1 MSLLSGSAN
10 QPTLPPGEG
19 EGRGFVD
26 PGTGF
31 VAVLAIAST
40 LLFGAL
46 LSVGILTLPLQA
58 NAIDA
63 ATSTTTIAIANGFAG
78 IAALVL
84 NPVIGRISDRTSSRW
99 GRRRPYLVAGAVLV
113 LLGGLVVVQAGSV
126 LTLALGWLVMTLG
139 QVAGLTALGALVPD
153 LFSPERRGPVSALF
167 GVAGTAGAV
176 VGLFVASLFSP
187 HLTPMVLVPAAL
199 AAVAMLVMAVV
210 APTAGSA
217 APAADPSHGAGLRA
231 VVSTFWVSPR
241 RYPDFALAFLSRFAV
256 FCAIA
261 AVNAY
266 QAVYLIVDLHVDPV
280 DVAGRVFLSTLVLGA
295 TALVFSTILGRV
307 SDKVGRRKPFV
318 IVSALIFAVG
328 LALVASADSFG
339 SFLVASAVMGLGQGV
354 YLAVDFALITEVLPD
369 PANPA
374 KDLGIMNLAMSL
386 PNIVVP
392 VVAPGLLAIG
402 AAAGSPGNFGLFFGV
417 AAVVGLVG
425 AVLIVPVRGAR

>member
-10 QPTLPPGEG
+10 QPTLPSE
-19 EGRGFVD
+19 EAEAHGFLD

-31 VAVLAIAST
+31 VAVLALAST

-58 NAIDA
+58 TAIDA

-78 IAALVL
+78 VAALVL
-84 NPVIGRISDRTSSRW
+84 NPVVGRLSDRTSSRW
-99 GRRRPYLVAGAVLV
+99 GRRRPYLVAGALLV
-113 LLGGLVVVQAGSV
+113 VLGGLLVVVAGSV

-139 QVAGLTALGALVPD
+139 QIAGLTALGALVPD

-187 HLTPMVLVPAAL
+187 HLAPMVLVPAAL
-199 AAVAMLVMAVV
+199 AAVAMLLMAVV
-210 APTAGSA
+210 APSVGTA
-217 APAADPSHGAGLRA
+217 APAEPSRGAGVKGL
-231 VVSTFWVSPR
+231 VSTFWVSPR
-241 RYPDFALAFLSRFAV
+241 RYPDFALAFFSRFAV

-266 QAVYLIVDLHVDPV
+266 QAVYLIADLHVDPV
-280 DVAGRVFLSTLVLGA
+280 DVAGRVFLSTLVLGV
-295 TALVFSTILGRV
+295 TALVFSTVLGRV

-328 LALVASADSFG
+328 LALVASANSFG
-339 SFLVASAVMGLGQGV
+339 EFLIASAVMGLGQGV
-354 YLAVDFALITEVLPD
+354 YLAVDFALITQVLPD

-392 VVAPGLLAIG
+392 VVAPTLLAIG
-402 AAAGSPGNFGLFFGV
+402 AAAGSPGNFSLFFGV